1 MTSEE
6 RRIRERGAVCD
17 DGDTEFVRRQEQ
29 QEAEFP
35 ERQEQQSK
43 REAEFLEQQSKEEA
57 DFVKRRE
64 QQRLELAASLNAREV
79 AVERREAASDN
90 REIEEARVEAVAPQ
104 RREAAS
110 DEREREEAR
119 VEAVTPQR
127 QGRQRRGAAS
137 NKRER
142 EEARVEVVSPQRQ
155 ARQEA
160 ASATRAELGHRT
172 GALLDASQSRDILLL
187 YFGLV
192 ESGMRENPAAKR
204 TAELLRVGKGKV
216 FKVNTLPVRR
226 TSMMPVMRYLV
237 LVRSIFI
244 RNFQHDHF

>member
-1 MTSEE
+1 MALPATL
-6 RRIRERGAVCD
+6 
-17 DGDTEFVRRQEQ
+17 T
-29 QEAEFP
+29 
-35 ERQEQQSK
+35 
-43 REAEFLEQQSKEEA
+43 
-57 DFVKRRE
+57 
-64 QQRLELAASLNAREV
+64 AREV
-79 AVERREAASDN
+79 ALERREAAF
-90 REIEEARVEAVAPQ
+90 EQ
-104 RREAAS
+104 RTKE
-110 DEREREEAR
+110 
-119 VEAVTPQR
+119 
-127 QGRQRRGAAS
+127 GALA
-137 NKRER
+137 K
-142 EEARVEVVSPQRQ
+142 ATTPQRQ

-160 ASATRAELGHRT
+160 AAVVRDDLARPRGV
-172 GALLDASQSRDILLL
+172 LLDASQSRDILLL